1 MQRVMEQIVES
12 QERQQ
17 QQPHHNWENPE
28 NTFVDVQLDIQ
39 EALVE
44 LGQSIVENNSVP
56 DVENSSSSART
67 LRPDLGRPVV
77 PVFSERRRTSPV
89 SSQRHLRH
97 RRSPIRE
104 RIVEER
110 APVPAPTEVF
120 IHQEDE
126 QELPGPKPKES
137 LALEVKELPAERSD
151 SDPGEGPSTFV
162 IEREDELPVS
172 TPRDAD
178 GDFISVQKTK
188 RKIYF
193 DPSIYHE
200 TTSGYIATGHGP
212 AQVTALLDRNIPEN
226 IISLALASKL
236 GLEIELYDSNYDKDG
251 DWKWIRFGDGE
262 EKKSRGRVVLKW
274 GQDAF
279 STHAPLKVHCWV
291 FGDEEEDVLVLGG
304 PFVSKRRHYWEDNEV
319 EER

>member
-1 MQRVMEQIVES
+1 MQRFMEQIDES

-17 QQPHHNWENPE
+17 QRPLHNWESPE

-44 LGQSIVENNSVP
+44 LGHSIVENDTVP
-56 DVENSSSSART
+56 DVENSSMSSRT
-67 LRPDLGRPVV
+67 LGPDLGRPVV

-89 SSQRHLRH
+89 SSRRHLRH

-110 APVPAPTEVF
+110 APVPAPTEVS

-126 QELPGPKPKES
+126 QELPGPEPEES
-137 LALEVKELPAERSD
+137 VVLDVREVPLERPD

-162 IEREDELPVS
+162 IERENESPVS
-172 TPRDAD
+172 TPTDAE

-188 RKIYF
+188 RKIHF
-193 DPSIYHE
+193 KPAIYHE
-200 TTSGYIATGHGP
+200 TISGYIVTGHGA
-212 AQVTALLDRNIPEN
+212 AQVTALLDRNLPEN
-226 IISLALASKL
+226 IISLALVIAH
-236 GLEIELYDSNYDKDG
+236 GLEIELYDSDYDSDR
-251 DWKWIRFGDGE
+251 DWRWIRVGDDE

-274 GQDAF
+274 SQGAF
-279 STHAPLKVHCWV
+279 LSHAPLKVHCWV
-291 FGDEEEDVLVLGG
+291 YEDEGEDVLVFGK